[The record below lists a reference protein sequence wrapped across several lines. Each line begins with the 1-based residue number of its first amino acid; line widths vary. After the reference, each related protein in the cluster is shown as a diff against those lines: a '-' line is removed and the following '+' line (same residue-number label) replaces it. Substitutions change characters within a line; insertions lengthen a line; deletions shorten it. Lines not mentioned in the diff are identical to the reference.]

1 MADNPLG
8 LDHIAR
14 IDEDD
19 DALFY
24 ELPRM
29 VRHIDEPACAALTGW
44 FRASLPAGGAILD
57 LMSSC
62 VSHLP
67 EDVAYERVFGLGM
80 NEAELEA
87 NPQLTDHAV
96 HDLTVEPALPFE
108 DAEFDACV
116 ISVSVQYLVHPVEVF
131 RDIARVLK
139 PGGLCAVSFSNRMFP
154 TKAIALW
161 RALDD
166 QDHARLVGWY
176 FVQSEGFE
184 EPAFTDLSP
193 DPGRSDPLFMVA
205 ARRRAQ
211 R

>member
-1 MADNPLG
+1 MTGSPLG
-8 LDHIAR
+8 PDHVAR

-24 ELPRM
+24 EMPRM

-44 FRASLPAGGAILD
+44 FRANLPAGGAILD

-67 EDVAYERVFGLGM
+67 EDVSYARVFGLGM
-80 NEAELEA
+80 NEAELAA
-87 NPQLTDHAV
+87 NPRLTDYVV
-96 HDLTVEPALPFE
+96 HDLTFEPALPFGA
-108 DAEFDACV
+108 AEFDACL
-116 ISVSVQYLVHPVEVF
+116 ITVSVQYLVHPVAVF
-131 RDIARVLK
+131 REIARVLR
-139 PGGLCAVSFSNRMFP
+139 PGAVCAVSFSNRMFP

-166 QDHARLVGWY
+166 RDHARLVGWY
-176 FVQSEGFE
+176 FIEAGGFE
-184 EPAFTDLSP
+184 EPEFTDLSP

-205 ARRRAQ
+205 ARRGGQ
-211 R
+211 P